1 MMRDHCYK
9 IEGNEIISLGN
20 KSQFSQ
26 ILETLS
32 ANDWVLAIVIYIKKK
47 LCIAFFFFDALFQ
60 FFWLIKKKKIYIYIK
75 LFSHKIFGK
84 IFIVNNT
91 EVQILTGYSKY
102 ISTLCDDIDL
112 PESLLT
118 I

>member
-20 KSQFSQ
+20 RSQFIQ
-26 ILETLS
+26 ILETLT
-32 ANDWVLAIVIYIKKK
+32 ANDWVLAIVIYKK
-47 LCIAFFFFDALFQ
+47 AMHSYFDALFQ
-60 FFWLIKKKKIYIYIK
+60 ILLIEREEKDIRSFLKRY
-75 LFSHKIFGK
+75 LESTFML
-84 IFIVNNT
+84 FIVNNT
-91 EVQILTGYSKY
+91 EVQILTGYSRK
-102 ISTLCDDIDL
+102 ISTLYDDIDL

>member
-47 LCIAFFFFDALFQ
+47 AVHSFFFFWCLVSIL
-60 FFWLIKKKKIYIYIK
+60 LIDKKEKDIYIYK
-75 LFSHKIFGK
+75 ALFS
-84 IFIVNNT
+84 
-91 EVQILTGYSKY
+91 
-102 ISTLCDDIDL
+102 
-112 PESLLT
+112 
-118 I
+118 

>member
-20 KSQFSQ
+20 RSQFIQ
-26 ILETLS
+26 ILETLT
-32 ANDWVLAIVIYIKKK
+32 ANDWVLRIVIYKK
-47 LCIAFFFFDALFQ
+47 AMHSYFDALFQ
-60 FFWLIKKKKIYIYIK
+60 ILLIEREEKDIRSFLKRY
-75 LFSHKIFGK
+75 LESTFML
-84 IFIVNNT
+84 FIVNNT
-91 EVQILTGYSKY
+91 EVQILTGYSRK
-102 ISTLCDDIDL
+102 ISTLYDDIDL

>member
-9 IEGNEIISLGN
+9 IEGNEIVSLGN

-47 LCIAFFFFDALFQ
+47 KLCIAFFMPCINSFD
-60 FFWLIKKKKIYIYIK
+60 W
-75 LFSHKIFGK
+75 
-84 IFIVNNT
+84 
-91 EVQILTGYSKY
+91 
-102 ISTLCDDIDL
+102 
-112 PESLLT
+112 
-118 I
+118 

>member
-47 LCIAFFFFDALFQ
+47 LCIAFFFDALFQ
-60 FFWLIKKKKIYIYIK
+60 FFWLIKKKKIYI
-75 LFSHKIFGK
+75 
-84 IFIVNNT
+84 
-91 EVQILTGYSKY
+91 
-102 ISTLCDDIDL
+102 
-112 PESLLT
+112 
-118 I
+118 

>member
-20 KSQFSQ
+20 RSQFSQ

-32 ANDWVLAIVIYIKKK
+32 ANDWVLRIVIYKK
-47 LCIAFFFFDALFQ
+47 AMHSYFDALFQ
-60 FFWLIKKKKIYIYIK
+60 ILLIEREEKDIRSFLKRY
-75 LFSHKIFGK
+75 LESTFML
-84 IFIVNNT
+84 FIVNNT
-91 EVQILTGYSKY
+91 EVQILTGYSRK
-102 ISTLCDDIDL
+102 ISTLYDDIDL

>member
-20 KSQFSQ
+20 RSQFIQ
-26 ILETLS
+26 ILETLT
-32 ANDWVLAIVIYIKKK
+32 ANDWVLAIVIYKK
-47 LCIAFFFFDALFQ
+47 AMHSYFDALFQ
-60 FFWLIKKKKIYIYIK
+60 ILLIEREEKDIRSFLKRY
-75 LFSHKIFGK
+75 LESTFML
-84 IFIVNNT
+84 FIVNNT
-91 EVQILTGYSKY
+91 EVQILAGYLRK
-102 ISTLCDDIDL
+102 ISTLYDDIDL

>member
-20 KSQFSQ
+20 RSQFSL
-26 ILETLS
+26 ILETLT
-32 ANDWVLAIVIYIKKK
+32 ANDWVLAIVIYKK
-47 LCIAFFFFDALFQ
+47 AMHSYFDALFQ
-60 FFWLIKKKKIYIYIK
+60 ILLIEREEKDIRSFLKRY
-75 LFSHKIFGK
+75 LESTFML
-84 IFIVNNT
+84 FIVNNT
-91 EVQILTGYSKY
+91 EVQILAGYLRK
-102 ISTLCDDIDL
+102 ISTLYDDIDL

>member
-20 KSQFSQ
+20 RSQFSL
-26 ILETLS
+26 ILETLT
-32 ANDWVLAIVIYIKKK
+32 ANDWVLRTVIYKK
-47 LCIAFFFFDALFQ
+47 AMHSYFDALFQ
-60 FFWLIKKKKIYIYIK
+60 ILLIEREEKDIRSFLKRY
-75 LFSHKIFGK
+75 LGSTFML
-84 IFIVNNT
+84 FIVNNT
-91 EVQILTGYSKY
+91 EVQILTGYSRK
-102 ISTLCDDIDL
+102 ISTLYDDIDL

>member
-20 KSQFSQ
+20 RSQFSL
-26 ILETLS
+26 ILETLT
-32 ANDWVLAIVIYIKKK
+32 ANDWVLRIVIYKK
-47 LCIAFFFFDALFQ
+47 AMHSYFDALFQ
-60 FFWLIKKKKIYIYIK
+60 ILLIEREEKDIRSFLKRY
-75 LFSHKIFGK
+75 LESLSTFML
-84 IFIVNNT
+84 FIVNNT
-91 EVQILTGYSKY
+91 EVQILTGYSRK
-102 ISTLCDDIDL
+102 ISTLYDDIDL

>member
-20 KSQFSQ
+20 RSQFSQ
-26 ILETLS
+26 ISEILS
-32 ANDWVLAIVIYIKKK
+32 ANDWVLRIVIYKK
-47 LCIAFFFFDALFQ
+47 AMHSYFDALFQ
-60 FFWLIKKKKIYIYIK
+60 ILLIEKEEKDIRSFLKRYLESKYFYV
-75 LFSHKIFGK
+75 
-84 IFIVNNT
+84 FIVNNT
-91 EVQILTGYSKY
+91 EVQILTGYSRK
-102 ISTLCDDIDL
+102 ISTLYDDIDL

>member
-20 KSQFSQ
+20 RSQFSQ
-26 ILETLS
+26 ISEILS
-32 ANDWVLAIVIYIKKK
+32 ANDWVLRIVIYKK
-47 LCIAFFFFDALFQ
+47 AMHSYFDALFQ
-60 FFWLIKKKKIYIYIK
+60 ILLIEREEKDIRSFLKRY
-75 LFSHKIFGK
+75 LESTFML
-84 IFIVNNT
+84 FIVNNT
-91 EVQILTGYSKY
+91 EVQILTGYSRK
-102 ISTLCDDIDL
+102 ISTLYDDIDL

>member
-47 LCIAFFFFDALFQ
+47 AVHSFFFFDALFQ
-60 FFWLIKKKKIYIYIK
+60 FFWLIKKKKIYIYI
-75 LFSHKIFGK
+75 
-84 IFIVNNT
+84 
-91 EVQILTGYSKY
+91 
-102 ISTLCDDIDL
+102 
-112 PESLLT
+112 
-118 I
+118 

>member
-9 IEGNEIISLGN
+9 IEGNEIVSLGN

-47 LCIAFFFFDALFQ
+47 AVHSFFYALFQ
-60 FFWLIKKKKIYIYIK
+60 FFWLIKKKKIYI
-75 LFSHKIFGK
+75 
-84 IFIVNNT
+84 
-91 EVQILTGYSKY
+91 
-102 ISTLCDDIDL
+102 
-112 PESLLT
+112 
-118 I
+118 

>member
-20 KSQFSQ
+20 RSQFSL
-26 ILETLS
+26 ILEILS
-32 ANDWVLAIVIYIKKK
+32 ANDWVLRIVIYKK
-47 LCIAFFFFDALFQ
+47 AMHSYFGALFQ
-60 FFWLIKKKKIYIYIK
+60 ILLIEKEEKDIRSFLKRYWKVSTFM
-75 LFSHKIFGK
+75 L
-84 IFIVNNT
+84 FIVNNT
-91 EVQILTGYSKY
+91 EVQILTGYSRK
-102 ISTLCDDIDL
+102 ISTLYDDIDL

>member
-47 LCIAFFFFDALFQ
+47 AVHSFFFWCLVSIL
-60 FFWLIKKKKIYIYIK
+60 LIDKKEKDIYIK

>member
-20 KSQFSQ
+20 RSQFIQ
-26 ILETLS
+26 ILETLT
-32 ANDWVLAIVIYIKKK
+32 ANDWVLAIVIYKK
-47 LCIAFFFFDALFQ
+47 AMHSYFDALFQ
-60 FFWLIKKKKIYIYIK
+60 ILLIEKEEKIQDLSSKDIWK
-75 LFSHKIFGK
+75 VSTFML
-84 IFIVNNT
+84 FIVNNT
-91 EVQILTGYSKY
+91 EVQILTGYSRK
-102 ISTLCDDIDL
+102 ISTLYDDIDL

>member
-20 KSQFSQ
+20 RSQFSQ

-32 ANDWVLAIVIYIKKK
+32 ANDWVLRIVIYKK
-47 LCIAFFFFDALFQ
+47 AMHSYFGALFQ
-60 FFWLIKKKKIYIYIK
+60 ILLIEKEEKDIRSFLKRY
-75 LFSHKIFGK
+75 LESTFML
-84 IFIVNNT
+84 FIVNNT
-91 EVQILTGYSKY
+91 EVQILTGYSRK
-102 ISTLCDDIDL
+102 ISTLYDDIDL
-112 PESLLT
+112 SESLLT